1 MSKEEKNRLK
11 KIIVILS
18 VFLFVGGTLAIFL
31 SATGTYLPCLFR
43 KATGYLCPGCGATRM
58 FLAVF
63 RLDFVSAF
71 KYNALLL
78 ISLPF
83 IFYMLFEMGKN
94 YVKNGSCI
102 VSKGIERLAVVLIIC
117 FVIFGIVRNIL

>member
-1 MSKEEKNRLK
+1 MSKEQKNRLK
-11 KIIVILS
+11 KAIVISS
-18 VFLFVGGTLAIFL
+18 VFLFVGGMLAIFL
-31 SATGTYLPCLFR
+31 SITDTYLPCVFR

-78 ISLPF
+78 VSLPF
-83 IFYMLFEMGKN
+83 IFYMLFGMGKN
-94 YVKNGSCI
+94 YVKNGGCS
-102 VSKGIERLAVVLIIC
+102 VSKGTERLAVVLIIC
-117 FVIFGIVRNIL
+117 FVIFGIARNIL